1 MRGMGISTVLM
12 GAAVVMMTATMAHGQ
27 DPADMTPSAPAAR
40 PAGGPGGAAG
50 AQGGRPGRGGAG
62 AQLPLPQ
69 MTGNGGDSNRD
80 GIIESAKA
88 ALDALKAG
96 NLEAY
101 GASMTDDG
109 LYVDASGI
117 LRKPEVLKSLAGV
130 KVTDYTMSD
139 LRFVPDSAD
148 NGVISYTL
156 TETGTKDG
164 KPFTAKKYVSSAWE
178 GGGAGGGG
186 FGRRFVCVFSQETPA
201 K

>member
-1 MRGMGISTVLM
+1 M
-12 GAAVVMMTATMAHGQ
+12 
-27 DPADMTPSAPAAR
+27 P
-40 PAGGPGGAAG
+40 
-50 AQGGRPGRGGAG
+50 
-62 AQLPLPQ
+62 
-69 MTGNGGDSNRD
+69 GNGGDVNRD
-80 GIIESAKA
+80 GIIESARA

-117 LRKPEVLKSLAGV
+117 MRKPEVLKSLAGV

-139 LRFVPDSAD
+139 VRFVPDSSD

-178 GGGAGGGG
+178 SGGAGGGG